1 VNCFGGKHELKD
13 CTSTRNCNK
22 LRGRHH
28 TSLCDMETSESQIQ
42 QHRQAS

>member
-1 VNCFGGKHELKD
+1 
-13 CTSTRNCNK
+13 

-42 QHRQAS
+42 QHRQASWPAIQFQPPQSVQARSGN

>member
-1 VNCFGGKHELKD
+1 
-13 CTSTRNCNK
+13 